1 MVFSTYINRTLH
13 TDSLNSV
20 IWHHVGPIQCM
31 HFKNY
36 PTNSRMDP
44 LQDLTLAEFLNLINL
59 HEHYIYCNQPIP
71 LIKVLKKII
80 IYKLFSSYSLFL
92 KSLSTCIL
100 CRAHYQPVINSR
112 SSLQHASLSDAYM

>member
-71 LIKVLKKII
+71 LIKVLKK
-80 IYKLFSSYSLFL
+80 KLLYINFLIPIHCSSSPYELVFYVGLTISQ
-92 KSLSTCIL
+92 LSIQGHPCNMHL
-100 CRAHYQPVINSR
+100 
-112 SSLQHASLSDAYM
+112 